1 MASQFPD
8 DRPTHVTPPAS
19 GGTGLVERVK
29 GIITSPKTEWPRID
43 AEPATERDLYMRYV
57 LPLAAIPA
65 VAGLIGQLAFPPR
78 VFGVVVRT
86 SPVSA
91 VVAAL
96 VSFAMAFVA
105 VFVIARI
112 VDALAPTFNARKGI
126 VPATKLVVF
135 ASVPAWV
142 AGVFNL
148 IPALGALAVLIAS
161 VYGLYLLYLGL
172 PVLMKSP
179 ADKTVP
185 YLAVTIVVAIV
196 VMLVIGI
203 VTGIVGA
210 ALGSLFAPT
219 MGTVTIS

>member
-1 MASQFPD
+1 MASNFPD
-8 DRPTHVTPPAS
+8 DRPPHATGSA
-19 GGTGLVERVK
+19 GLVERVRN
-29 GIITSPKTEWPRID
+29 IIISPKTEWPRID
-43 AEPATERDLYMRYV
+43 AEPAAERDLYMRYV
-57 LPLAAIPA
+57 LPLTAIPA

-78 VFGVVVRT
+78 VFGIVVRT

-96 VSFAMAFVA
+96 VSFAMAILA
-105 VFVIARI
+105 VFVLARI
-112 VDALAPTFNARKGI
+112 VDALAPTFNARKGV

-142 AGVFNL
+142 AGVFNI

-161 VYGLYLLYLGL
+161 LYGLYLLYLGL

-179 ADKTVP
+179 AEKTVP
-185 YLAVTIVVAIV
+185 YLAVTVVVAIV
-196 VMLVIGI
+196 VMLVLGI

-210 ALGSLFAPT
+210 ALGSIFAPT
-219 MGTVTIS
+219 MGTVTVS

>member
-1 MASQFPD
+1 MF
-8 DRPTHVTPPAS
+8 
-19 GGTGLVERVK
+19 
-29 GIITSPKTEWPRID
+29 
-43 AEPATERDLYMRYV
+43 DL
-57 LPLAAIPA
+57 
-65 VAGLIGQLAFPPR
+65 
-78 VFGVVVRT
+78 VVRT

-203 VTGIVGA
+203 VTGIVAA